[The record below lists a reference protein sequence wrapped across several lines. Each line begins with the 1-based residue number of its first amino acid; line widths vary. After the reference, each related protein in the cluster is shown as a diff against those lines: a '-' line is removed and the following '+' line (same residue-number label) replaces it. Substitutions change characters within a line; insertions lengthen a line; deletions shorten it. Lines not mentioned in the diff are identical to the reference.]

1 VVRSAIC
8 LVHPILLI
16 VSGSQLIAAK
26 LHALELLGLP
36 TVHLQRSHEGNM
48 HAKIPMDGCALIA

>member
-8 LVHPILLI
+8 LVHPVLLI
-16 VSGSQLIAAK
+16 VGGGQLVAAK

-36 TVHLQRSHEGNM
+36 SVHLQRSHEGNV
-48 HAKIPMDGCALIA
+48 HAEIPMDGCALIA